1 MGQGLVTVILL
12 AQRSSLGDPWTM
24 VRLGHSTL
32 YDLQPRFGGAFLSL
46 FVFRAFIF
54 LRHQLGL
61 QEYRKLN
68 LPGRSADVV
77 QAISRGEQ

>member
-1 MGQGLVTVILL
+1 MQMHWPMRPCIGDAFAPGRY
-12 AQRSSLGDPWTM
+12 AQTTHR
-24 VRLGHSTL
+24 
-32 YDLQPRFGGAFLSL
+32 QPRFGGAFLSL